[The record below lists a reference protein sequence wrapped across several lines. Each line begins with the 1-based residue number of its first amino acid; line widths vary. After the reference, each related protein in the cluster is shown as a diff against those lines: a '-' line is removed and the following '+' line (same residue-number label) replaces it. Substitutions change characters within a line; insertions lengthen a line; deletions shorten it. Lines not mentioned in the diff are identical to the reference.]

1 MFDSDLFSTPQST
14 PTIWTVSELNRSVA
28 RCLETN
34 FPSLWVK
41 GEIRGLT
48 MATSGHWYF
57 TLKDEFSE
65 VSCAMFAG
73 ANRRVGF
80 RPKTGDHVEV
90 RGRVSLYAPRGSYQ
104 LVVDAMRHEGLGA
117 LYARYL
123 ELKARLQAEGLF
135 DASRKKRIPRINFKI
150 AVVTSLKAAALYDVI
165 KTLRLRAPY
174 ADLTVYPTAVQ
185 GVEAPLQIVNALQQ
199 AENSDAGVVLL
210 VRGGGSLQ
218 DLWAFNDERVA
229 WTIAKM
235 TKPLISGVGHESDE
249 TIVDYVADLRAAT
262 PTAAAQAATESV
274 EVLYQDVHYATQ
286 NLESDFRYRLDA
298 LKSRLK
304 GLSQAI
310 PNPKLKLASQA
321 EHFARQKELLKTFFV
336 QRQLDPK
343 VHSLELTNK
352 DCDRLLKTAFE
363 VKEQRLVRANDALVS
378 PQFVINVKREQLK
391 QSANA
396 LSQIHRTAL
405 LQARS
410 RWEKTASLMIEGSPE
425 TILKKGYAYVT
436 DDGGQIVKNF
446 EQAKTLS
453 EVTIHW
459 IDGVMVAKPL
469 KAKTIKAND

>member
-446 EQAKTLS
+446 EQAKALS
-453 EVTIHW
+453 EVTVHW

>member
-1 MFDSDLFSTPQST
+1 MFDSDLFPTPQST

-446 EQAKTLS
+446 EQAKALS
-453 EVTIHW
+453 EVTVHW

>member
-28 RCLETN
+28 RCLEAN

-150 AVVTSLKAAALYDVI
+150 AVVTSLKAAALHDVI

-218 DLWAFNDERVA
+218 D
-229 WTIAKM
+229 
-235 TKPLISGVGHESDE
+235 
-249 TIVDYVADLRAAT
+249 
-262 PTAAAQAATESV
+262 
-274 EVLYQDVHYATQ
+274 
-286 NLESDFRYRLDA
+286 
-298 LKSRLK
+298 
-304 GLSQAI
+304 
-310 PNPKLKLASQA
+310 
-321 EHFARQKELLKTFFV
+321 
-336 QRQLDPK
+336 
-343 VHSLELTNK
+343 
-352 DCDRLLKTAFE
+352 
-363 VKEQRLVRANDALVS
+363 
-378 PQFVINVKREQLK
+378 
-391 QSANA
+391 
-396 LSQIHRTAL
+396 
-405 LQARS
+405 
-410 RWEKTASLMIEGSPE
+410 
-425 TILKKGYAYVT
+425 
-436 DDGGQIVKNF
+436 
-446 EQAKTLS
+446 
-453 EVTIHW
+453 
-459 IDGVMVAKPL
+459 
-469 KAKTIKAND
+469 

>member
-1 MFDSDLFSTPQST
+1 
-14 PTIWTVSELNRSVA
+14 
-28 RCLETN
+28 
-34 FPSLWVK
+34 
-41 GEIRGLT
+41 

-123 ELKARLQAEGLF
+123 ELKACLQAEGLF

-150 AVVTSLKAAALYDVI
+150 AVVTSLKAAALRDVI

-229 WTIAKM
+229 RVMAKM

-249 TIVDYVADLRAAT
+249 TIVDYVADLRTAT

-343 VHSLELTNK
+343 VHSLELANK

-410 RWEKTASLMIEGSPE
+410 RWEKTASLIIEGSPE

-436 DDGGQIVKNF
+436 DEGGQIVKNF

-453 EVTIHW
+453 EVTVHW

>member
-310 PNPKLKLASQA
+310 ANPKLKLASQA

-446 EQAKTLS
+446 EQAKALS
-453 EVTIHW
+453 EVTVHW

>member
-28 RCLETN
+28 RCLEAN

-104 LVVDAMRHEGLGA
+104 LIVDAMRHEGLGA

-150 AVVTSLKAAALYDVI
+150 AVVTSLKAAALHDVI

-185 GVEAPLQIVNALQQ
+185 GVEASLQIVNALQQ

-229 WTIAKM
+229 RVMAKM

-310 PNPKLKLASQA
+310 PNPKMKLASQA

-352 DCDRLLKTAFE
+352 DCDRLLKTVFE
-363 VKEQRLVRANDALVS
+363 IKEQRLVRANDALVS
-378 PQFVINVKREQLK
+378 PQFVINVKRERLK

-436 DDGGQIVKNF
+436 DEGGQIVKNF

>member
-28 RCLETN
+28 RCLEAN

-135 DASRKKRIPRINFKI
+135 DASRKKCIPRINFKI
-150 AVVTSLKAAALYDVI
+150 AVVTSLKAAALRDVI

-229 WTIAKM
+229 RVMAKM

-378 PQFVINVKREQLK
+378 PQFVINVKRERLK

>member
-1 MFDSDLFSTPQST
+1 MFDSDLFSTPQSM

-28 RCLETN
+28 RCLEAN

-48 MATSGHWYF
+48 IATSGHWYF

-150 AVVTSLKAAALYDVI
+150 AVVTSLKAAALRDVI

-174 ADLTVYPTAVQ
+174 ANLTVYPTAVQ
-185 GVEAPLQIVNALQQ
+185 GIEAPLQIVNALQQ

-229 WTIAKM
+229 RVMAKM

-286 NLESDFRYRLDA
+286 NLESDFRHRLDA

-343 VHSLELTNK
+343 VHFLELTNK

-396 LSQIHRTAL
+396 LSQNHRTTL

-436 DDGGQIVKNF
+436 EEGGQIVKNF

-453 EVTIHW
+453 EVTVHW

>member
-1 MFDSDLFSTPQST
+1 MFDSDLFPTPQST

-218 DLWAFNDERVA
+218 DLWAYNDERVA
-229 WTIAKM
+229 RVMAKM

-436 DDGGQIVKNF
+436 DEGGQIVKNF

-453 EVTIHW
+453 EVTVHW

>member
-28 RCLETN
+28 RCLEAN

-48 MATSGHWYF
+48 MATSAHWYF

-150 AVVTSLKAAALYDVI
+150 AVVTSLKAAALRDVI

-229 WTIAKM
+229 RVMAKM

-363 VKEQRLVRANDALVS
+363 AKEQRLVRVNDALVS

-436 DDGGQIVKNF
+436 DEGGQIVKNF

-453 EVTIHW
+453 EVTVHW